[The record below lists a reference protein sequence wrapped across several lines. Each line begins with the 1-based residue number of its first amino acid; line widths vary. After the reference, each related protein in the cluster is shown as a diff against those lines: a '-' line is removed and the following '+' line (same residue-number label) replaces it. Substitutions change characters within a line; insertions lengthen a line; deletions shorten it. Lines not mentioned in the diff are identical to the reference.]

1 MAITE
6 PDVGLLTSSAQI
18 FASNHTLPQIRA
30 IHKSLHVQVEDKATR
45 LRTQVGGSY
54 RELLGTAETIVKM
67 RGDMEG
73 AQSTLA
79 GMGGRC
85 GRAVVG
91 GKVTA
96 LASFVDHE
104 QEQSALSL
112 AARARLL
119 EACSRTV
126 GRLLSRTNPELAAQ
140 TAGKTSSKGGQ
151 TARQQR
157 HGHLFRQQQQSWGE
171 RLILASKVLVLSRLL
186 LSSIKDNAP
195 PASHTKIKLRPAAL
209 EDAAVLAS
217 IEASKKSLGSLRR
230 RLRDMIEVVERSV
243 PTTASDKTEANG
255 ADDEEDDN
263 GSLDGERSH
272 RDGDNDDNSNTRG
285 QHDRTSR
292 AKSATA
298 TARDDLLQALCA
310 HSLATT
316 SGARDVLWQLLH
328 VRSQAM
334 ALAFELDDDEHQ
346 HHHAQVLDDQPLDCR
361 ASWKADNVLRGLAL
375 YTKTLLDVQSL
386 LPHRLPEALLGLKRR
401 ALLDDETL
409 RQVDGLR
416 LDVYARWC
424 GEDVQYFKPYIRH
437 DDLDAAQARDMLAK
451 WAERGSEVLLSGLQR
466 ALEQKPAPALADA
479 PSAREQQPPVMRRHL
494 DLNAIVDLRT
504 RVLQLWIRDSSKAR
518 GFDPSELLDKI
529 RSVFSQQMLQVLA
542 TKVGKLRLV
551 GSEVAATLASWQD
564 GISDMHAQ
572 LWGGSGSA
580 IDTDL
585 TDGAVPFVRDVI
597 ARLHGRS
604 DAVAKAVASYVTWRH
619 VVDDVTAVVEQLR
632 RQRWD
637 IDIDDIVED
646 EDTIAQRQQLLSRD
660 DPQTLHDRLEAA
672 LEAAFQELNT
682 HIAAEWA
689 TVSTSNSIS
698 ATTKG
703 NIAMY
708 LVRVLREIRSRRPA
722 SSSSS
727 TAMNQLGLQIIPELH
742 AAIAQVVVAQ
752 PVEQFAAKVLT
763 RKIVAGRPLWD
774 VVGQDTALPSTPSPG
789 VFRFM
794 RELSTSMGNAGV
806 DLWSAAAV
814 ARLKQQVAEQLSG
827 QWTTLLETADY
838 LQEANEAATKKTNGT
853 KETKETEK
861 TEENGDGEEKQEN
874 GSKEDGEENGENG
887 DVQTPT
893 SSALTEDQRRDLLRQ
908 WLFDIAWLR
917 CGFGANDAAGKTK
930 GLAELE
936 DAVFQRTGLAE
947 DQEAN
952 SGTGKTPRQRVTKAA
967 QEYWKKTAL
976 LFGLLA

>member
-1 MAITE
+1 MAVTE

-30 IHKSLHVQVEDKATR
+30 IHKSLHVQVDDKATR

-54 RELLGTAETIVKM
+54 RELLGTAETIVQM
-67 RGDMEG
+67 RSDMEG
-73 AQSTLA
+73 AQTTLA

-91 GKVTA
+91 GKVAA
-96 LASFVDHE
+96 LATFVEHD

-119 EACSRTV
+119 EACSRTAS
-126 GRLLSRTNPELAAQ
+126 RLLSRTNPDYSTQ
-140 TAGKTSSKGGQ
+140 TSAKTSKGH
-151 TARQQR
+151 TASARQQR
-157 HGHLFRQQQQSWGE
+157 QQHLLQQQSWGE
-171 RLILASKVLVLSRLL
+171 RLVLASKVLVLSRLL
-186 LSSIKDNAP
+186 VSSIGDK
-195 PASHTKIKLRPAAL
+195 ASAANHTKPKQRPATL
-209 EDAAVLAS
+209 EDATVLAS
-217 IEASKKSLGSLRR
+217 IGAAKKTLGSLRR
-230 RLRDMIEVVERSV
+230 RLRDMIEVIERSV
-243 PTTASDKTEANG
+243 LTEASG
-255 ADDEEDDN
+255 KPESAEDDEDDS
-263 GSLDGERSH
+263 GSLDGER
-272 RDGDNDDNSNTRG
+272 GLDNDDGNNLREQRG
-285 QHDRTSR
+285 RHGAQS
-292 AKSATA
+292 TA
-298 TARDDLLQALCA
+298 ASARDDLLRALCA

-334 ALAFELDDDEHQ
+334 ALAFELDDEEHQ
-346 HHHAQVLDDQPLDCR
+346 HRHPQEYQPEDCR
-361 ASWKADNVLRGLAL
+361 ASWKSDNVLRGLAL
-375 YTKTLLDVQSL
+375 YTKTLLDVQAL

-401 ALLDDETL
+401 ALLDDDAL
-409 RQVDGLR
+409 RQVEGLH

-437 DDLDAAQARDMLAK
+437 DDLDAAQARDMLSK
-451 WAERGSEVLLSGLQR
+451 WAERGSEVLLAGLQR
-466 ALEQKPAPALADA
+466 ALEQKPSTSADTLH
-479 PSAREQQPPVMRRHL
+479 EQQPPVIRRHL

-518 GFDPSELLDKI
+518 GFDPTELLDKM
-529 RSVFSQQMLQVLA
+529 RAVFNEQMLQMLA

-564 GISDMHAQ
+564 GVTDQHAQ
-572 LWGGSGSA
+572 LWGADGSQA

-585 TDGAVPFVRDVI
+585 SEGAVPFVRDVI
-597 ARLHGRS
+597 SRLHGRS

-619 VVDDVTAVVEQLR
+619 VIDDVAAIVEQLR

-646 EDTIAQRQQLLSRD
+646 EDTIAQRQQLLSKD

-682 HIAAEWA
+682 HIAAEWL
-689 TVSTSNSIS
+689 TVSSSSTIS

-722 SSSSS
+722 TTVASASSSSA
-727 TAMNQLGLQIIPELH
+727 AMSQLGLKIIPELH

-752 PVEQFAAKVLT
+752 PVEQFASKVLT
-763 RKIVAGRPLWD
+763 HKTVASRPLWD
-774 VVGQDTALPSTPSPG
+774 VAGQDTALPSSPSPG
-789 VFRFM
+789 AFRFL
-794 RELSTSMGNAGV
+794 RELSISMSDAGM

-814 ARLKQQVAEQLSG
+814 ARLKRQVAEQLSE
-827 QWTTLLETADY
+827 QWTKQLETAGY
-838 LQEANEAATKKTNGT
+838 LKETSEATPKTNGT
-853 KETKETEK
+853 QNADTNGKNDTA
-861 TEENGDGEEKQEN
+861 EEGDGEN
-874 GSKEDGEENGENG
+874 GH
-887 DVQTPT
+887 T
-893 SSALTEDQRRDLLRQ
+893 SAPDSTTLTEDERRDLLRQ

-917 CGFGANDAAGKTK
+917 CSLSANSTTSASENTGETK
-930 GLAELE
+930 DMAELE
-936 DAVFQRTGLAE
+936 DVVFHRTGLVDE
-947 DQEAN
+947 QEAN
-952 SGTGKTPRQRVTKAA
+952 GGGGKTPRQRVTKTA
-967 QEYWKKTAL
+967 QEYWKKTSL